1 MTVVTRCESDWA
13 VTVEGP
19 VRLAM
24 AAAKHGCRLLHVSSD
39 AVFSGARVRRAAP
52 RRPVR
57 EASVQGVP
65 GAGLR
70 ARS

>member
-39 AVFSGARVRRAAP
+39 AVFSGRPRSPSCAP
-52 RRPVR
+52 
-57 EASVQGVP
+57 EAGP
-65 GAGLR
+65 
-70 ARS
+70 